1 MQKKSDSQSIK
12 ALLSKN
18 LKINSILFGII
29 GV

>member
-18 LKINSILFGII
+18 LKINLILFGII